1 MPESQISQKWQ
12 ERGKC
17 QRSQKRQECKNTQ
30 KNQNKPTLPKN
41 YIVKNASDAKKPKK
55 NTKNT

>member
-1 MPESQISQKWQ
+1 MPKSQKRQ

-41 YIVKNASDAKKPKK
+41 YIVKNANDGKKPKK
-55 NTKNT
+55 KTKNT